1 MTLPPK
7 SKHINFQFKSEEL
20 DQHSV
25 CRKFRRTTQTKK
37 SSAQLSARE
46 NFFLKNTTSGKRL
59 ILNPSRLL
67 YVSTL
72 PLNTPIFGTKAL

>member
-7 SKHINFQFKSEEL
+7 SKHINFQFQSEEL

-37 SSAQLSARE
+37 PSAQSSAHE
-46 NFFLKNTTSGKRL
+46 NFFQKNTTSGK
-59 ILNPSRLL
+59 
-67 YVSTL
+67 
-72 PLNTPIFGTKAL
+72 

>member
-7 SKHINFQFKSEEL
+7 CKHINFQFQSEEL

-37 SSAQLSARE
+37 SSAQLSAHE
-46 NFFLKNTTSGKRL
+46 NFFLK
-59 ILNPSRLL
+59 
-67 YVSTL
+67 
-72 PLNTPIFGTKAL
+72 TPQAGINENGLTFPK